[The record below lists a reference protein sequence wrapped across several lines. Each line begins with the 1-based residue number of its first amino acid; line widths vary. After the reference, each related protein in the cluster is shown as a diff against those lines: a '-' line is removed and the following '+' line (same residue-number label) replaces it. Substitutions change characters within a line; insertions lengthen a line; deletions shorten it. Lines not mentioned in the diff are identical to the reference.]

1 MQRNV
6 TGERIRLEREKRGIS
21 QVDLG
26 NNLGLTRQ
34 TIGYLESGKRRPDS
48 KTILKLCGFFNCSSD
63 YLLGLTDIANEYD
76 KMFYQQAIDSLD
88 GIEALDRLLIISAL
102 GRTISNIA
110 MLRKVDQPLKLLVSI
125 ISTYGE
131 VISKVLELKEK
142 TSQTIPGYSA
152 FIKDVNYLK
161 WLIDEHK
168 EYLQKAILD
177 TIEDV
182 DYRQQL
188 IELFSITERGVK

>member
-1 MQRNV
+1 MQGNV

-26 NNLGLTRQ
+26 SKLSLTRQ
-34 TIGYLESGKRRPDS
+34 TIGYLETGKRWPDS

-63 YLLGLTDIANEYD
+63 YLLGLTDIANEHD
-76 KMFYQQAIDSLD
+76 KKFYQQAIDSID
-88 GIEALDRLLIISAL
+88 GIEALDRLLIISVL
-102 GRTISNIA
+102 GRVVRNIS
-110 MLRKVDQPLKLLVSI
+110 MLSKAEQPLKLLVSI

-131 VISKVLELKEK
+131 MISKVLELKEK

-152 FIKDVNYLK
+152 FIKDINYLK

-168 EYLQKAILD
+168 EYLEKTILE
-177 TIEDV
+177 TIEDA
-182 DYRQQL
+182 DYQQRL
-188 IELFSITERGVK
+188 IELFSITERRVR